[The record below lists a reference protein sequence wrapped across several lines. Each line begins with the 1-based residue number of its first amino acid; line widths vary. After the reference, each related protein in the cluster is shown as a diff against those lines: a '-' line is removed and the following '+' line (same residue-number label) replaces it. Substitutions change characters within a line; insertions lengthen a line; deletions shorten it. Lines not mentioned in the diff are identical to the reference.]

1 MLVVF
6 DFDGVL
12 ADPVFSIATIA
23 HKAYCKLYHKIP
35 LEFVVKAIRDAK
47 HVLRAGPDIMPV
59 VLLAVEGKNLKR
71 LTREELL
78 EFEKSLGKKLSKL
91 EQAYYQP
98 KVSLRKNKKYWAS
111 LFRPHKT
118 ALAQFKKVM
127 KKHKVLIATT
137 RHREDILVC
146 FDNWGV
152 RFDENNIV
160 DLRISKDKQEQF
172 RYIRKK
178 MKVPFKRMIFI
189 EDTLW
194 NARAVKKLDVQV
206 LLSTWGLSNKQ
217 QWLEAEKLGIKP
229 IKRQSDI
236 YKEIEKIEYL
246 LESNQ

>member
-23 HKAYCKLYHKIP
+23 YKAYCRLYRKTP

-78 EFEKSLGKKLSKL
+78 EFEKTLGKNLRKL
-91 EQAYYQP
+91 EQAYYRAKFP
-98 KVSLRKNKKYWAS
+98 LRKDEQYWAS
-111 LFRPHKT
+111 LFKPHKT
-118 ALAQFKKVM
+118 ALTQFKEVM
-127 KKHKVLIATT
+127 KKYKVFIATT
-137 RHREDILVC
+137 RHREDILLC
-146 FDNWGV
+146 FGDWGV

-160 DLRISKDKQEQF
+160 DLRISKDKVEQF

-178 MKVPFKRMIFI
+178 TKVPFKRMIFI

-194 NARAVKKLDVQV
+194 NARAVKKLGVHV

-217 QWLEAEKLGIKP
+217 QHKQAEMLGIKP
-229 IKRQSDI
+229 IKRQSDVLR
-236 YKEIEKIEYL
+236 EIERLAKTL
-246 LESNQ
+246 LKR

>member
-12 ADPVFSIATIA
+12 ADPVFSIATVA

-47 HVLRAGPDIMPV
+47 HVLRAGPDIMPA

-78 EFEKSLGKKLSKL
+78 EFERSLGKKLSEL
-91 EQAYYQP
+91 EQAYYKAKFP
-98 KVSLRKNKKYWAS
+98 LRKDKQHWAS
-111 LFRPHKT
+111 LFKPHKT
-118 ALAQFKKVM
+118 ALMQFKKVM
-127 KKHKVLIATT
+127 KKYKVLIATT
-137 RHREDILVC
+137 RHREDILLC
-146 FDNWGV
+146 FDNWGMQ
-152 RFDENNIV
+152 FDENNIV

-194 NARAVKKLDVQV
+194 NARAVKKLNVHV

-217 QWLEAEKLGIKP
+217 QHKQAEKLGIKP
-229 IKRQSDI
+229 IKRQRDI
-236 YKEIEKIEYL
+236 CKEIEKIEHSL
-246 LESNQ
+246 GNNQ